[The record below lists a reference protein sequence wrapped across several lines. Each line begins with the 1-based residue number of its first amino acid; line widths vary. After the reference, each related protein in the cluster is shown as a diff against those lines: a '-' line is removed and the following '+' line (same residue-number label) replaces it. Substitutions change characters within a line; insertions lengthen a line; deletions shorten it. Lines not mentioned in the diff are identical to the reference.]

1 MKLLCLNCREVGL
14 PEAVQEICNLCKL
27 HHLMVVFLLK
37 TRLFDDKVDLLQQSL
52 SFSNGVGVGSFGRGG
67 GMALLWNGKYS

>member
-27 HHLMVVFLLK
+27 HHLMVVFSLE
-37 TRLFDDKVDLLQQSL
+37 DK
-52 SFSNGVGVGSFGRGG
+52 
-67 GMALLWNGKYS
+67 AI

>member
-1 MKLLCLNCREVGL
+1 
-14 PEAVQEICNLCKL
+14 
-27 HHLMVVFLLK
+27 MVVFLSK